1 MQELLSLSRSEL
13 VELAAAIRS
22 GRLSPPY
29 SATAVARFIS
39 EQNVSSAVQS
49 LQAMVGLGMNLNAS
63 ASVLDLVAATL
74 TSRSA
79 LDELVDVVI
88 TGPASQ
94 GAGRNTSV
102 VVSQLFRQARK
113 SVTLI
118 GYAVSGGRE
127 VFRALAD
134 RMDQLADLQ
143 VHMYLDIQ
151 RVAGDTST
159 DSEIV
164 RRFMANFLK
173 TQWPEH
179 SRKPQVFYDPR
190 ALAMNRADRAALHAK
205 CVIVDELE
213 VFVSS
218 ANFTPYA
225 QERNIEIGL
234 CLRSRQVA
242 RRITDYL
249 AEIVESGHIRPAFSP
264 TSQSSR

>member
-1 MQELLSLSRSEL
+1 M
-13 VELAAAIRS
+13 
-22 GRLSPPY
+22 
-29 SATAVARFIS
+29 
-39 EQNVSSAVQS
+39 QS
-49 LQAMVGLGMNLNAS
+49 LHAMAGLGMNLNAS
-63 ASVLDLVAATL
+63 AAVLDLVAETL
-74 TSRSA
+74 GNRSS

-94 GAGRNTSV
+94 TVGRNTSV
-102 VVSQLFRQARK
+102 VVSQLFRQART
-113 SVTLI
+113 SVTLV

-134 RMDQLADLQ
+134 RMDQLAELQ

-151 RVAGDTST
+151 RVAGDTSS

-164 RRFMANFLK
+164 RRFMANFIQ

-190 ALAMNRADRAALHAK
+190 ALAVNRADRAALHAK

-218 ANFTPYA
+218 ANFTAYA

-249 AEIVESGHIRPAFSP
+249 AALVESGQIRPAFSS
-264 TSQSSR
+264 TAQSAR